1 MSRQFLT
8 ANYGTVKDKVY
19 TALAFILNKKS
30 ANDFISDLE
39 VGWESADFA
48 MCDSIRNDE
57 LLPVLDP
64 DIDTKL
70 INKSKEAKA
79 SADDVIRYLRLAGSA
94 ELDEHL
100 AEYLELVKK
109 YMFNI
114 HFLILDLVHDK
125 EVMAAV
131 PGIDDFFNKAADLIK
146 DVNDEI
152 DRVTRQELQK

>member
-1 MSRQFLT
+1 MK
-8 ANYGTVKDKVY
+8 NINTVKDKVY
-19 TALAFILNKKS
+19 TALAFIFNKKS

-48 MCDSIRNDE
+48 MCDSIRNNE

-70 INKSKEAKA
+70 IHKSKEAKA

-94 ELDEHL
+94 ESDEHL

-125 EVMAAV
+125 EVAAAV